1 MSENF
6 SKQEIEQLR
15 YGIALITEEVCNKIH
30 SVKNPANNM
39 KILSEYKLKLQKL
52 SALDDKIQGC

>member
-1 MSENF
+1 MSEKF
-6 SKQEIEQLR
+6 TSQEIEQLR

-30 SVKNPANNM
+30 NIKNPANNI
-39 KILSEYKLKLQKL
+39 KILREYKLELQKL